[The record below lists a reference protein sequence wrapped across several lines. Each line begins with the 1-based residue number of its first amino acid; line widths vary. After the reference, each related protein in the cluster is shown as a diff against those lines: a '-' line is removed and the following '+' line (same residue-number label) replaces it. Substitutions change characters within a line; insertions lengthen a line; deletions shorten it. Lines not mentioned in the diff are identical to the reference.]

1 MKLYRLTGI
10 IITGIIAVA
19 AWFYFQ
25 NEKETI
31 TSVSNADIQPDSA
44 EIYVE
49 PEMLYGYYVDS
60 IDVVEGIVESNQ
72 NLSEILSEFKINMQ
86 TIHELANKSKDV
98 FDVRKIRANKK
109 YTVIMP
115 KDTAQSALAFIYEPN
130 PIEYIVYSFNDS
142 VNINKVERE
151 IEVVQKE
158 ISGVIE
164 NSLYISMTNQG
175 ASPALVDK
183 LADVFGWQVDF
194 WRIQKGDYYRVI
206 YEEKQVDGELV
217 GFNRVIAAELNHFG
231 SDFHAVNFDQGDGED
246 YFDLEGNSLRKA
258 FLRAPVEFSRITSR
272 YTGRRF
278 HPVQKRWKA
287 HLGTDYAAPHGSPIR
302 STGDGIIIAA
312 TYSKYNGNY
321 VKVKHNGTYTTQY
334 LHMSKI
340 KSGIRPGVRV
350 RQGDV
355 IGYIG
360 STGLATGPH
369 VCYRFWKN
377 GRQVDPMAQDLPP
390 SEPIKEESLEA
401 FNKTK
406 DEYIRLLKAIKV
418 NGQSEKN
425 LVATAESENKKL

>member
-10 IITGIIAVA
+10 IITGLIAVA
-19 AWFYFQ
+19 AWFYFH

-31 TSVSNADIQPDSA
+31 TTVSNAETQIDSA

-49 PEMLYGYYVDS
+49 PEMFYGYYVDS

-72 NLSEILSEFKINMQ
+72 NLSEILSQFKINMQ
-86 TIHELANKSKDV
+86 TIHELANKSKEI

-142 VNINKVERE
+142 VDINKIERE
-151 IEVVQKE
+151 IEVVQRE

-164 NSLYISMTNQG
+164 NSLYISMTDQG

-206 YEEKQVDGELV
+206 YEENQVDGEVV
-217 GFNRVIAAELNHFG
+217 GFNRVVAAELNHFG
-231 SDFHAVNFDQGDGED
+231 SDYHAVNFDQGDGED

-302 STGDGIIIAA
+302 STGDGIIVAA

-406 DEYIRLLKAIKV
+406 NEYIRLLKAIKV
-418 NGQSEKN
+418 NGRSEDN
-425 LVATAESENKKL
+425 LVAQVESENKKL